1 MLVFPSP
8 PPPFTTL
15 LFNLSLPDPEDD
27 FSFSLG
33 MTNGKCQQKGGTEWG
48 QDIHFPSSLLS
59 ILCLVVSLYQRSQ
72 VKLGRSPLPF
82 AAISCSLSPQPH
94 WVCHLT
100 LTEYTPIHQSL
111 CIYCWYGTKS
121 LMHPREA
128 QVLTRKNEDVY
139 SIWSKGINGDSRWLE
154 I

>member
-8 PPPFTTL
+8 QPPFTTL
-15 LFNLSLPDPEDD
+15 LFNLSFPAPEDD

-33 MTNGKCQQKGGTEWG
+33 MTNGQRQQKSGTEWG
-48 QDIHFPSSLLS
+48 QDIYFPPALCWAFFVWLCPFINGHRSSWADPH
-59 ILCLVVSLYQRSQ
+59 
-72 VKLGRSPLPF
+72 SPLQPYHV
-82 AAISCSLSPQPH
+82 LSPH
-94 WVCHLT
+94 NRIVCHLT
-100 LTEYTPIHQSL
+100 LTEYTPIHESL
-111 CIYCWYGTKS
+111 CVCCWYGTKS
-121 LMHPREA
+121 LIYPREA

>member
-15 LFNLSLPDPEDD
+15 LFKLSLPAPEDD

-33 MTNGKCQQKGGTEWG
+33 MTNGQRQQKSGTEWG
-48 QDIHFPSSLLS
+48 QGIYFPSSLLS
-59 ILCLVVSLYQRSQ
+59 ILWLCPFIKSHRSSWADPH
-72 VKLGRSPLPF
+72 SPLQPYHV
-82 AAISCSLSPQPH
+82 LSPH
-94 WVCHLT
+94 NRIVCHLT
-100 LTEYTPIHQSL
+100 LTEYTPIHESL
-111 CIYCWYGTKS
+111 RVYCWYGTKS
-121 LMHPREA
+121 LMYPREA